1 MNSTTMD
8 LKSSGPI
15 TKNISA
21 PGLIK
26 HYGNLRYTFKRPIP
40 TAEEINLSR
49 EEDYFHPEETP
60 LSQQVLRNKVM
71 IYFTIFIVISARN
84 SNLVFR
90 TIFK

>member
-1 MNSTTMD
+1 MNEKIIMNSTTMD

-71 IYFTIFIVISARN
+71 RFYIFCC
-84 SNLVFR
+84 LVQEII
-90 TIFK
+90 T

>member
-1 MNSTTMD
+1 MD

-21 PGLIK
+21 PDLIK

>member
-1 MNSTTMD
+1 MD

>member
-1 MNSTTMD
+1 MD

-60 LSQQVLRNKVM
+60 LSQQVLRNNVM
-71 IYFTIFIVISARN
+71 RFYNFCCEVQEIITWCFAQYLNRLSPY
-84 SNLVFR
+84 
-90 TIFK
+90 